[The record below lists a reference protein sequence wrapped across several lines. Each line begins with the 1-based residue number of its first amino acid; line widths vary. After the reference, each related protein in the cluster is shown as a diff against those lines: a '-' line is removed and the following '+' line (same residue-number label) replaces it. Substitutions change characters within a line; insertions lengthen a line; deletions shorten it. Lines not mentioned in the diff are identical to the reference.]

1 MKVRPDLTNK
11 VRSDTEAG
19 TGRSGARVIG
29 RSFSNIF
36 SEQTAA
42 RKSVGEPLRGLPHSG
57 RGQSPSPTYRA
68 HQPAH
73 LANVRH
79 HKEITVTQANRLA
92 KHAPTIQECSKKYN
106 VPVELICGV
115 ILQES
120 GGNHKAVSHAGA
132 KGLMQLMPA
141 TAKRFGV
148 TNSFDAKQN
157 IDGGTKYLRFLLDRF
172 NGDYRLALAGY
183 NAGERNVEKYGN
195 KVPPFAETR
204 AYVPNVL
211 AYANTI
217 WSALHPQPP
226 AQVASATLPSYAK
239 KA

>member
-11 VRSDTEAG
+11 VRSGTEAG
-19 TGRSGARVIG
+19 TGGSGAKVIG
-29 RSFSNIF
+29 HSFSNIF
-36 SEQTAA
+36 SEQAA
-42 RKSVGEPLRGLPHSG
+42 RKSVAQDFSPANSG
-57 RGQSPSPTYRA
+57 RSVVAPSNRATTHRA
-68 HQPAH
+68 HPAN
-73 LANVRH
+73 ARH

-92 KHAPTIQECSKKYN
+92 KYSPVIQESSKKYN

-132 KGLMQLMPA
+132 RGLMQLMPA

-148 TNSFDAKQN
+148 TNSFDARQN

-172 NGDYRLALAGY
+172 KGDYRLALAGY

-211 AYANTI
+211 AYADTI
-217 WSALHPQPP
+217 WSALHPQPS
-226 AQVASATLPSYAK
+226 AQVASATLPTFAK
-239 KA
+239 KV